1 MGALFEGHFVVI
13 DIRRA
18 RERVLYEEY
27 LARLQSSS
35 SVSQQLLFPERIT
48 LSEEEYELLEQY
60 EVSLAALGFDL
71 RFEGN
76 GVVDVHGLPSNVA
89 LESME
94 SLLYELLQSFAEPI
108 EVEQLRREQTALVM
122 ARNALKG
129 SPQMLD
135 EEQAT
140 QLLAQLAA
148 CTNYSFSP
156 SGKAVF
162 GAWSLEELRAKLG

>member
-1 MGALFEGHFVVI
+1 
-13 DIRRA
+13 
-18 RERVLYEEY
+18 
-27 LARLQSSS
+27 
-35 SVSQQLLFPERIT
+35 VSQQLLFPERIT
-48 LSEEEYELLEQY
+48 LSEEEYGLLEQY

-71 RFEGN
+71 RFEGD

-89 LESME
+89 LEGME
-94 SLLYELLQSFAEPI
+94 HLLYELLQSFAEPI

-129 SPQMLD
+129 SSQTLD
-135 EEQAT
+135 EAQAM
-140 QLLAQLAA
+140 QLLAQLATCA
-148 CTNYSFSP
+148 NYSFSP